1 MDFYLER
8 VRVGLESYWACSRAF
23 WCTLFGTKN
32 EQTSMNEQQQFYLN
46 PYGAAVEAGSDW
58 IVLLLLFL
66 LVHTV
71 SWWGR
76 WFLWEPLARQRIKR
90 PTQRNVR
97 KFSAIATANLFH
109 TLSAI
114 FAWRIL
120 YHRDWLLA
128 RSEWNVRQETVDTD
142 LKSYYLLYAAR
153 YASDAISLFYE
164 IPKEDTWAF
173 AVHHVV
179 TVLLVLGSAQGGY
192 TRIGSVFMFF
202 LDWVDIVLTAAK
214 LCKYMSFRRNDGW
227 QFLADRL
234 FEVFV
239 VSFFITRNGILNY
252 VAYACLVDFENTPL
266 KALALMLVGL
276 MTYWLVLI
284 IKAVIHQLFGNGS
297 FDDLRESDDEEEFDK
312 QK

>member
-1 MDFYLER
+1 
-8 VRVGLESYWACSRAF
+8 
-23 WCTLFGTKN
+23 
-32 EQTSMNEQQQFYLN
+32 MNEQQQFYLN

-97 KFSAIATANLFH
+97 KFSSIATANLFH

-153 YASDAISLFYE
+153 YASDATSLSFTKSPRK
-164 IPKEDTWAF
+164 IPGPLLSIMSLLYYWSSDRHR
-173 AVHHVV
+173 AVI
-179 TVLLVLGSAQGGY
+179 LELDQYSC
-192 TRIGSVFMFF
+192 FF

-214 LCKYMSFRRNDGW
+214 LCKHMSTKRNDGW

-234 FEVFV
+234 FEVFAV
-239 VSFFITRNGILNY
+239 TFVITRNGILNY

-266 KALALMLVGL
+266 KALVLMLVGI
-276 MTYWLVLI
+276 MTY
-284 IKAVIHQLFGNGS
+284 
-297 FDDLRESDDEEEFDK
+297 
-312 QK
+312 